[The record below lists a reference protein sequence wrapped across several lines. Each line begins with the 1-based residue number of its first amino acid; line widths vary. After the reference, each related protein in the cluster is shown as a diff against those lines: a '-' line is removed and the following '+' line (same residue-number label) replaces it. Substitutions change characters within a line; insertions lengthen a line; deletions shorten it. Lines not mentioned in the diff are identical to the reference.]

1 MNFAKTFPDVK
12 LLGIDTSPLINYIE
26 ENPQYDKLMTEVFE
40 GFECSRFEIIVS
52 SLAVTEIMSLPIR
65 FGNNELSNSYCR
77 LLTETI
83 GLKVVATDTEIAQN
97 AALLRAKYSLKT
109 IDAIHLATAIVAGC
123 DAFLTND
130 HIFRRVSELRILV
143 LDDLSR
149 SEK

>member
-1 MNFAKTFPDVK
+1 
-12 LLGIDTSPLINYIE
+12 
-26 ENPQYDKLMTEVFE
+26 
-40 GFECSRFEIIVS
+40 
-52 SLAVTEIMSLPIR
+52 
-65 FGNNELSNSYCR
+65 

-149 SEK
+149 S